1 MHSMEEKEGDKEDNK
16 EGKNKV
22 THIQQMIMGLSME
35 EIDEVQAFSDSKN
48 F

>member
-1 MHSMEEKEGDKEDNK
+1 MEEEEEGDEEDSE
-16 EGKNKV
+16 EGKNRV

-35 EIDEVQAFSDSKN
+35 EIDKVRAFSDLKN

>member
-1 MHSMEEKEGDKEDNK
+1 MEEEKGDEEDNK